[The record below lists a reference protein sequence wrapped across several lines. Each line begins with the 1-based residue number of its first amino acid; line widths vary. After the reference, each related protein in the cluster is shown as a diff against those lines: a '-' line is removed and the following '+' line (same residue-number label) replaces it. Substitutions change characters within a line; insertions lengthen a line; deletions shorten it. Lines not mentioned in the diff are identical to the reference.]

1 MPEQF
6 FIKRGDKINGPFT
19 VEKLQA
25 LKKAKKLKS
34 DDEVSKSAE
43 GPWKPLSAHEKAN
56 QSSEQPNPSPAE
68 SSPKTVA
75 CEDCGGMVSRRAHQ
89 CPHCGAPIG
98 QSADQVPSAVAEDT
112 DDEHFGTY
120 YDDEVAYEDDGSDEY
135 EPTPRR
141 KRSKANKS
149 TNSSKGR
156 KKKASSAN
164 EAKGIRLA
172 YKILG
177 GIVAVWIGGAVIFGI
192 LDQNRFFESAEY
204 KESKRRLDESTEK
217 TGRLLYGDEGYEEK
231 VIRDADYERAK
242 RELNR

>member
-98 QSADQVPSAVAEDT
+98 QSERIKRIKRAT
-112 DDEHFGTY
+112 DLTASETLVIRVLLDFIGNNATGWSRLNR
-120 YDDEVAYEDDGSDEY
+120 VIGRQQARIACR
-135 EPTPRR
+135 PAPCRR
-141 KRSKANKS
+141 
-149 TNSSKGR
+149 
-156 KKKASSAN
+156 SSAS
-164 EAKGIRLA
+164 EQAGM
-172 YKILG
+172 
-177 GIVAVWIGGAVIFGI
+177 
-192 LDQNRFFESAEY
+192 
-204 KESKRRLDESTEK
+204 
-217 TGRLLYGDEGYEEK
+217 
-231 VIRDADYERAK
+231 
-242 RELNR
+242 